1 MLVDRKANECKPML
15 KFLIVDDHPM
25 FREAMQLAL
34 RGAYPKAEVHE
45 ATSIDAA
52 ADMLSGLRRSYD
64 LALLDLSMPGTTGFD
79 GLLLLRTQF
88 PRLPIL
94 VVSGLDDPRVIRE
107 ALSHGICGFVSKSAK
122 RTELVRAVATA
133 LAGGVHVP
141 DWYQR
146 AAPAASGVGTAELV
160 TRLASLTPQQMRVLQ
175 MLRQGLLNKQIAH
188 ELDVGETT
196 VKAHVSEILRKLNVF
211 SRTQAVIEASR
222 IDFDQFTEPAGPLG
236 PGAAR
241 R

>member
-1 MLVDRKANECKPML
+1 MQ
-15 KFLIVDDHPM
+15 KFLVIDDHPM
-25 FREAMQLAL
+25 FREAMQLAIRL
-34 RGAYPKAEVHE
+34 AYPKAEVHE
-45 ATSIDAA
+45 ATNIDAA

-79 GLLLLRTQF
+79 GLLLLRTRF

-107 ALSHGICGFVSKSAK
+107 ALSYGICGFVSKAAK
-122 RTELVRAVATA
+122 KTELARAVATA

-146 AAPAASGVGTAELV
+146 AAPAANGLDNADLI
-160 TRLASLTPQQMRVLQ
+160 TRLSSLTPQQMRVLQ

-196 VKAHVSEILRKLNVF
+196 VKAHVSEILRKLDVF

-222 IDFDQFTEPAGPLG
+222 IDFDQFTEPGGPLASG
-236 PGAAR
+236 GGR

>member
-1 MLVDRKANECKPML
+1 MQ

-25 FREAMQLAL
+25 FREAMQSAL
-34 RGAYPKAEVHE
+34 RSAYPKAEVHE
-45 ATSIDAA
+45 ATGIDGA

-79 GLLLLRTQF
+79 GLLRLRNQF

-94 VVSGLDDPRVIRE
+94 IVSALDDPRVVRE
-107 ALSHGICGFVSKSAK
+107 ALSYGISGFVSKSAK
-122 RTELVRAVATA
+122 KAEIVRAVATV

-141 DWYQR
+141 EGHQR
-146 AAPAASGVGTAELV
+146 NPPPPATHGTSDLV
-160 TRLASLTPQQMRVLQ
+160 TRLSTLTPQQMRVLQ
-175 MLRQGLLNKQIAH
+175 MLRQGMLNKQIAH

-196 VKAHVSEILRKLNVF
+196 VKAHVSEILRKLDVV
-211 SRTQAVIEASR
+211 SRTQAVIEVSR
-222 IDFDQFTEPAGPLG
+222 IDFDQFTDADRVIPDPLH
-236 PGAAR
+236 PSR

>member
-1 MLVDRKANECKPML
+1 MQ

-25 FREAMQLAL
+25 FREAMQSAL
-34 RGAYPKAEVHE
+34 RSAYPKAEVHE

-79 GLLLLRTQF
+79 GLLRLRNQF

-94 VVSGLDDPRVIRE
+94 VVSGLDDPRVVRE
-107 ALSHGICGFVSKSAK
+107 AMSYGISGFVSKSARK
-122 RTELVRAVATA
+122 AEIVKAVATV

-141 DWYQR
+141 EGHR
-146 AAPAASGVGTAELV
+146 RSATPAADHGTTALV
-160 TRLASLTPQQMRVLQ
+160 ARLSTLTPQQMRVLQ
-175 MLRQGLLNKQIAH
+175 MLRQGKLNKQIAH
-188 ELDVGETT
+188 ELAVGETT
-196 VKAHVSEILRKLNVF
+196 VKAHVSEILRKLGVF
-211 SRTQAVIEASR
+211 SRTQAVIEASK
-222 IDFDQFTEPAGPLG
+222 IDFDRIVETHDAS
-236 PGAAR
+236 R

>member
-1 MLVDRKANECKPML
+1 MQ

-25 FREAMQLAL
+25 FREAMQLAVKT
-34 RGAYPKAEVHE
+34 AYPKAEVHE

-52 ADMLSGLRRSYD
+52 VDMLCGLRRTYD
-64 LALLDLSMPGTTGFD
+64 LALLDLSLPGTTGFD

-94 VVSGLDDPRVIRE
+94 VVSGLDDPRVIHE
-107 ALSHGICGFVSKSAK
+107 ALGYGICGFVAKSAK
-122 RTELVRAVATA
+122 KTELVRAVTTA
-133 LAGGVHVP
+133 LGGGVHVP
-141 DWYQR
+141 DWYER
-146 AAPAASGVGTAELV
+146 SAPAASAMANPELLA
-160 TRLASLTPQQMRVLQ
+160 RLSSLTPQQMRVLQ
-175 MLRQGLLNKQIAH
+175 MLRQGMLNKQIAH
-188 ELDVGETT
+188 ELEVGETT

-222 IDFDQFTEPAGPLG
+222 INFDQFTEATARPPAA
-236 PGAAR
+236 PGR